1 MTITLV
7 AKECC
12 KTKPLPNIKNM
23 APCMLGFLKITKL
36 LVIKNQT
43 KMQLIN

>member
-7 AKECC
+7 AEEHC
-12 KTKPLPNIKNM
+12 KTKPHPNIKNIV
-23 APCMLGFLKITKL
+23 PCMLGLEKITKL

-43 KMQLIN
+43 KM